1 MATIDNFQL
10 SREELEKR
18 LNWYSNKYGPY
29 IQKRGLHNWKNL
41 FRKPNLQEW
50 IILIMITMAMFIG
63 WAYNHDISQCR
74 EFLLTFEDKACIYC
88 NNQVEQASKGNSPQG
103 LNISQININEENS
116 FLEDYQ
122 IADR

>member
-1 MATIDNFQL
+1 MVNIKNFQL

-41 FRKPNLQEW
+41 FRKPNLHEW
-50 IILIMITMAMFIG
+50 IILIMITMALFIG

-74 EFLLTFEDKACIYC
+74 EFLTTFEDRACQYC
-88 NNQVEQASKGNSPQG
+88 NNQLEQAKNDYMRP
-103 LNISQININEENS
+103 NFNINEENPIIG
-116 FLEDYQ
+116 E
-122 IADR
+122 